1 LYLSPTLSSLN
12 SVMLVSFPKYVQRF
26 RGWGNGQSTLGNI
39 CRTDHR
45 GCVTP
50 HVCSANTVDTWCSR
64 GHLPT
69 TEQQQL
75 VVGNLTAHTARQSS
89 CIPFLLSQ
97 RSIIFKH
104 SASRCTGTENSIHVV
119 GIVSLCGVPVP
130 SRSIIM
136 PSPLIG
142 ASPNPDLLII
152 ASVLHPE
159 YCPTNQGT
167 DSNQRDCTERHQRHS
182 YEYVPH
188 INLQIFS

>member
-1 LYLSPTLSSLN
+1 
-12 SVMLVSFPKYVQRF
+12 
-26 RGWGNGQSTLGNI
+26 
-39 CRTDHR
+39 
-45 GCVTP
+45 
-50 HVCSANTVDTWCSR
+50 VDTWCSR
-64 GHLPT
+64 GHSPA

-142 ASPNPDLLII
+142 ASPNPDLLITP
-152 ASVLHPE
+152 SVLYKE
-159 YCPTNQGT
+159 YRPSNQGA
-167 DSNQRDCTERHQRHS
+167 DGYQRQRTEAHQR
-182 YEYVPH
+182 YCYKYIPH